1 MATHIIYDRIAPLAP
16 IRDPTTV
23 MTLLFNMKPSAQR
36 AQPEYELRTVI
47 TTGMSA
53 PPIAMVRV
61 MPMTPERVAVVPNI
75 AKPTDMVGSTRKY
88 PMAPTLAAKRPA
100 FRA

>member
-23 MTLLFNMKPSAQR
+23 MTLLFNMNPSAQR

-61 MPMTPERVAVVPNI
+61 MPMTPERVAVVPSI
-75 AKPTDMVGSTRKY
+75 AS
-88 PMAPTLAAKRPA
+88 PTLRLGAPKKNPSEVQP
-100 FRA
+100 